1 MASIKLAG
9 TVSDSIV
16 DGAGIRYTI
25 FTQGCPH
32 RCVGCQNPR
41 THDFAGGSEIDT
53 QTILENVLD
62 NPLLTG
68 VTLSGGEPFCQAAPL
83 ASLAHEVH
91 AHGMDVWAYT
101 GYTLEDLQGRGES
114 AVDALLDEVDVLV
127 DGAYEEG
134 ERDLTLAFRG
144 SRNQRVIDMKKTR
157 ERQEIVLWNDE
168 TIGIRQ

>member
-1 MASIKLAG
+1 MAFIKLAG

-32 RCVGCQNPR
+32 RCAGCQNPK
-41 THDFAGGSEIDT
+41 THDFAGGLEMDT
-53 QTILENVLD
+53 KAILKNVLD

-83 ASLAHEVH
+83 AGLAHEVH

-101 GYTLEDLQGRGES
+101 GYTLEDLQGKKES

-127 DGAYEEG
+127 DGAYDESQ
-134 ERDLTLAFRG
+134 RDLTLTFRG

-157 ERQEIVLWNDE
+157 EMNRIVLWA
-168 TIGIRQ
+168 GA

>member
-1 MASIKLAG
+1 MASVKLAG

-32 RCVGCQNPR
+32 HCPGCQNPK
-41 THDFAGGSEIDT
+41 THDFAGGLEMDT
-53 QTILENVLD
+53 KTILKDVLG
-62 NPLLTG
+62 NRLLTG

-101 GYTLEDLQGRGES
+101 GYTLEDLQQKKACE
-114 AVDALLDEVDVLV
+114 VDALLDEVDVLV
-127 DGAYEEG
+127 DGAYEES

-157 ERQEIVLWNDE
+157 ETGEIILWQDA
-168 TIGIRQ
+168 

>member
-1 MASIKLAG
+1 MASVKLAG

-16 DGAGIRYTI
+16 DGVGIRYTI

-32 RCVGCQNPR
+32 HCPGCQNPK
-41 THDFAGGSEIDT
+41 THDFAGGSEMDT
-53 QTILENVLD
+53 NALLARVLE
-62 NPLLTG
+62 NPLLSG

-101 GYTLEDLQGRGES
+101 GYTLEDLQRKNER
-114 AVDALLDEVDVLV
+114 AVDALLGEIDVLV

-134 ERDLTLAFRG
+134 ERDLTLPFRG

-157 ERQEIVLWNDE
+157 EMNEIVLWGE
-168 TIGIRQ
+168 A

>member
-1 MASIKLAG
+1 MASVKLAG

-32 RCVGCQNPR
+32 HCPGCQNPK
-41 THDFAGGSEIDT
+41 THDF
-53 QTILENVLD
+53 
-62 NPLLTG
+62 
-68 VTLSGGEPFCQAAPL
+68 SGGEPFCQAAPL

-101 GYTLEDLQGRGES
+101 GYTLEDLQQKKACE
-114 AVDALLDEVDVLV
+114 VDALLDEVDVLV
-127 DGAYEEG
+127 DGAYEES

-157 ERQEIVLWNDE
+157 ETGEIILWKDA
-168 TIGIRQ
+168 

>member
-1 MASIKLAG
+1 MASVKLAG

-32 RCVGCQNPR
+32 RCLGCHNPK
-41 THDFAGGSEIDT
+41 THDFAGGLEADT
-53 QTILENVLD
+53 HTLLREVLE

-83 ASLAHEVH
+83 AHFAHEVH
-91 AHGMDVWAYT
+91 EHGMDVWAYT
-101 GYTLEDLQGRGES
+101 GYTLESLQERHEA

-127 DGAYEEG
+127 DGAYDEAQ
-134 ERDLTLAFRG
+134 RDLTLAFCG

-157 ERQEIVLWNDE
+157 QQQAVVLWSE
-168 TIGIRQ
+168 A

>member
-1 MASIKLAG
+1 MASVKLAG

-16 DGAGIRYTI
+16 DGAGLRYTI

-32 RCVGCQNPR
+32 HCPGCHNPK
-41 THDFAGGSEIDT
+41 THDFTGGREMDT
-53 QTILENVLD
+53 QALLAHVLE

-83 ASLAHEVH
+83 ASLAREVH
-91 AHGMDVWAYT
+91 EHGMDVWAYT
-101 GYTLEDLQGRGES
+101 GYTLEYLQGQNER

-127 DGAYEEG
+127 DGAYEEA
-134 ERDLTLAFRG
+134 ERDLTLPFRG

-157 ERQEIVLWNDE
+157 EMKEIVLWGE
-168 TIGIRQ
+168 M

>member
-1 MASIKLAG
+1 MASVKLAG

-32 RCVGCQNPR
+32 HCPGCQNPK
-41 THDFAGGSEIDT
+41 THDFAGGLEMDT
-53 QTILENVLD
+53 RTILKDVLG

-101 GYTLEDLQGRGES
+101 GYTLEDLQQKKEG
-114 AVDALLDEVDVLV
+114 AIDALLGEVDVLV
-127 DGAYEEG
+127 DGAYEES

-157 ERQEIVLWNDE
+157 ETGGLVLWQN
-168 TIGIRQ
+168 GIKQ